1 MTNHPTDRAAV
12 KQLMTRLTTF
22 WMTADSDLKPED
34 FHHGSQLFSS
44 HHGNAEG
51 YTDIT
56 AKLKQDTT
64 NSPMQGRLTNLYVAT
79 DSKHAVAS
87 FYSFGLLGNS
97 NRNLFLFGSTQ
108 VVQLSKI
115 NQRWC
120 IDTIRLVI
128 NWSKGNVDQV
138 PHWQNL
144 PGEHGWE
151 MGFEAPALVSELHS
165 PWSVMPDAPP
175 PENLQEALEELYYRY
190 AFSVDQ
196 NDMGLLK
203 ASYTEDISGGFAP
216 VGNLSGRDQVI
227 GTLKNFRHLASV
239 WQHFAEVV
247 RYEEEDDGKHVKL
260 IVARIIPE
268 RPVDEAG
275 NTLYGAH
282 YQLLARKL
290 ESGQWNF
297 CWTDY
302 RPGWFTV
309 NNLPEFDI
317 GNATA

>member
-12 KQLMTRLTTF
+12 KQLIARFTNY
-22 WMTADSDLKPED
+22 WMAGNNELQSSD
-34 FHHGSQLFSS
+34 FSQQSQLFSS
-44 HHGNAEG
+44 HHGNATGHAE
-51 YTDIT
+51 IM
-56 AKLKQDTT
+56 AKLQQDTL
-64 NSPMQGRLTNLYVAT
+64 NGSMMGKCTNLYVAT
-79 DSKHAVAS
+79 DGDHAVVS
-87 FYSFGLLGNS
+87 FYLFGLLGNS

-108 VVQLSKI
+108 VVQLSKH
-115 NQRWC
+115 NNHWS
-120 IDTIRLVI
+120 IDTIRLLV
-128 NWSKGNVDQV
+128 NWSKGDVTQV

-144 PGEHGWE
+144 PNEHGWQ

-165 PWSVMPDAPP
+165 PWTLMPDVTP

-203 ASYTEDISGGFAP
+203 TAYSEDISGGFAP
-216 VGNLSGRDQVI
+216 VGNLCGRDQVI

-247 RYEEEDDGKHVKL
+247 RYEEEDDGKHVKM

-275 NTLYGAH
+275 NPIYGAH

-290 ESGQWNF
+290 DSGQWNF

-302 RPGWFTV
+302 RPGWFSL
-309 NNLPEFDI
+309 NNIPDFDI